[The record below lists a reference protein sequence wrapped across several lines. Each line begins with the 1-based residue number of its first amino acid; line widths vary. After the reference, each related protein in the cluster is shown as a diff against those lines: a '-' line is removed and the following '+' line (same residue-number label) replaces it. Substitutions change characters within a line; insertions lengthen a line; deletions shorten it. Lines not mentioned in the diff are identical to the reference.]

1 MRVTIT
7 INETDHSAYVS
18 ASKLLGELMGR
29 EGPSTARLLDHE
41 HTNRSPDGIAEHYD
55 DCFGEPYPRSKKWA
69 KWYGRV
75 LKSGRRW
82 QARRN
87 RKCRTEAAKRPA
99 DVTRN

>member
-7 INETDHSAYVS
+7 INKTDHSAYAS

-41 HTNRSPDGIAEHYD
+41 HMNRSPDWIAEHYD
-55 DCFGEPYPRSKKWA
+55 DCYGEPYPRSKKWA
-69 KWYGRV
+69 KWYDRV
-75 LKSGRRW
+75 LKSGSRW

-87 RKCRTEAAKRPA
+87 QQRRAEAAKRPA